1 MLDYVLMIIT
11 VVSAILALVQSD
23 LLKTAILTGFSGGAL
38 AVLFQILL
46 APDVALT
53 QAIVGASIIPVFI
66 ALAVKKTQRED
77 NWCRTHN

>member
-1 MLDYVLMIIT
+1 MLEFVLSIII
-11 VVSAILALVQSD
+11 VLSAILALIQKD

-53 QAIVGASIIPVFI
+53 QAIVGAAIIPVFI
-66 ALAVKKTQRED
+66 ALAVMKTQRED
-77 NWCRTHN
+77 S

>member
-1 MLDYVLMIIT
+1 MLEFVLCLII
-11 VVSAILALVQSD
+11 VLSAILALIQKD

-53 QAIVGASIIPVFI
+53 QAIVGAAIIHVFI
-66 ALAVKKTQRED
+66 ALDVQKTQRED
-77 NWCRTHN
+77 S

>member
-1 MLDYVLMIIT
+1 MLEFILAIIIVL
-11 VVSAILALVQSD
+11 SAILALVQKD
-23 LLKTAILTGFSGGAL
+23 LLKAAILTGFSGAAI

-53 QAIVGASIIPVFI
+53 QAIVGAAIIPVFI

-77 NWCRTHN
+77 S